1 MKEEPEGRPQE
12 TAVAMV
18 FLYSALLV
26 SALRSVFMEQFIA
39 TQASYPVL
47 NTLFS
52 VLFLA
57 ITLFLIIMIGKGQ
70 MWARTIFL
78 IWFMV
83 SLPVFGLEVYHL
95 ADKPMTGSLGILNT
109 LFNLAALVLLF
120 RKDSSDWFRAA
131 KASGT

>member
-1 MKEEPEGRPQE
+1 MKKEPKAKPQE

-18 FLYSALLV
+18 FLYSGLLV
-26 SALRSVFMEQFIA
+26 SALRSAFMEQSIA
-39 TQASYPVL
+39 TQTSYPVL

-57 ITLFLIIMIGKGQ
+57 ITLFLIFMIGKGR

-83 SLPVFGLEVYHL
+83 SLPVFGLEAYHL
-95 ADKPMTGSLGILNT
+95 VDKPMTGSLGILNT
-109 LFNLAALVLLF
+109 LLNLAAMVLLF
-120 RKDSSDWFRAA
+120 RKGSSDWFRAV
-131 KASGT
+131 KASAA